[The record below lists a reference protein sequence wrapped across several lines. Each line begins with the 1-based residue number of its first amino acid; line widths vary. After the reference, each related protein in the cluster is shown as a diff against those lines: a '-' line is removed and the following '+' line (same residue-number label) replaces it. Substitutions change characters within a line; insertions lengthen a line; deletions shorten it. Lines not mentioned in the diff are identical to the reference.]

1 MPQQLILALDAILH
15 LFWILLLVRVITS
28 WFPIPMHNKTVRDI
42 MEVIWS
48 ITNVV
53 IKPIRKIVPPLQT
66 GGGYLDLSP
75 ILAFILVRVLRNV
88 LMMMLF

>member
-1 MPQQLILALDAILH
+1 MPQQVLIAIDAILH

-48 ITNVV
+48 ITNIV
-53 IKPIRKIVPPLQT
+53 IKPIRNVVPPVQA

-75 ILAFILVRVLRNV
+75 ILAFVLIRILRNL
-88 LMMMLF
+88 LMTLL